1 MFVQGEL
8 GLPGDRGASGIKG
21 MEGGTGDQ
29 GRKGEVGLKGQP
41 VSISNHMWFKTKV
54 SLKKKK
60 GKKEE
65 MFKYFIS
72 MPWNNYITIT
82 FAGLRG
88 ILYYVDTCLKFRS
101 VSSIHIKIS
110 YYF

>member
-21 MEGGTGDQ
+21 MEGGTGDH
-29 GRKGEVGLKGQP
+29 GMKGEFGLKGQP

-60 GKKEE
+60 KGRNVQIFHFHALE
-65 MFKYFIS
+65 
-72 MPWNNYITIT
+72 
-82 FAGLRG
+82 
-88 ILYYVDTCLKFRS
+88 
-101 VSSIHIKIS
+101 
-110 YYF
+110 